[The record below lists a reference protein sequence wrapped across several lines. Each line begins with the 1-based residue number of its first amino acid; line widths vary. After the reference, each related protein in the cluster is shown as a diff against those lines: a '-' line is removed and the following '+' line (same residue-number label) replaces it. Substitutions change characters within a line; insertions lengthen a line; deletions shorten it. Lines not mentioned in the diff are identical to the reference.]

1 MHLTYWSIAQTKDR
15 ETEASGL
22 GWELF
27 KNYLIAKEKWKPDYF
42 LYENNVS
49 ADWKI
54 KAQIKHEF
62 GVTDAE
68 QIDMFTED
76 TGVRYTEI
84 NSALLSAQNR
94 ARFYVTNFGDIEQPK
109 DRGILLKDILE
120 SGFDL
125 TSGEKGFALTT
136 RIAGAQA
143 ENTIERHQRNMI
155 AEPIDYSP
163 RDGYAI
169 EISDNGILKRNENC
183 GIADNGSYVSF
194 TDAASNTLTASHTNK
209 VIEPIRVGSMPR
221 PSGELSESQ
230 AFRVYDPNG
239 KSVPLQSQA
248 GGGGG
253 KTGLYAISEEYYKG
267 AEDSSLVGMTT
278 DGEGKYRNGSQPSQQ
293 YRVFST
299 EEKSQTLN
307 TMANENYI
315 VKDETMYVN
324 EATVSGKAGIE
335 IGECVDLSQP
345 NSKTRR
351 GRRMVEKANC
361 LTTDN
366 QFYQYIGT
374 KEYPVYEVKDGKIT
388 IKGKQYPIRLVDGY
402 YIIRKLTVRECM
414 RLQTV
419 PEWYVFP
426 VSDSQAYKMLG
437 NGWTVEVIKHLLS
450 HIPNIQNEEVEVLSM
465 YDGMA
470 CGMIALKE
478 MGVNVVKYTA
488 YEIDKYAIQTAT
500 YNFPEIIE
508 KGDAF
513 QVREDGW
520 QP

>member
-1 MHLTYWSIAQTKDR
+1 MIKLLIGGSPCTYWSIAQTKDR

-120 SGFDL
+120 SGSFRKD
-125 TSGEKGFALTT
+125 
-136 RIAGAQA
+136 
-143 ENTIERHQRNMI
+143 IET
-155 AEPIDYSP
+155 
-163 RDGYAI
+163 
-169 EISDNGILKRNENC
+169 NGVLGRQ
-183 GIADNGSYVSF
+183 G
-194 TDAASNTLTASHTNK
+194 

-221 PSGELSESQ
+221 PNGDLSESQ
-230 AFRVYDPNG
+230 GFRVYGTDG
-239 KSVPLQSQA
+239 KSVAIKGES
-248 GGGGG
+248 GGAGG

-267 AEDSSLVGMTT
+267 AEGSSLVGMTT
-278 DGEGKYRNGSQPSQQ
+278 EGEGKYRNGSQPSQQ

-307 TMANENYI
+307 TMANENYM
-315 VKDETMYVN
+315 VSAN
-324 EATVSGKAGIE
+324 E
-335 IGECVDLSQP
+335 
-345 NSKTRR
+345 
-351 GRRMVEKANC
+351 
-361 LTTDN
+361 
-366 QFYQYIGT
+366 

-388 IKGKQYPIRLVDGY
+388 IKGKQYPIRLADGY

-426 VSDSQAYKMLG
+426 VSDSQAYRMLG
-437 NGWTVEVIKHLLS
+437 NGWTVDVIKHLLS
-450 HIPNIQNEEVEVLSM
+450 HIPNIRNEEVEVLSM

-488 YEIDKYAIQTAT
+488 YEIDKYAVQTAT

-513 QVREDGW
+513 QVREEGW

>member
-1 MHLTYWSIAQTKDR
+1 MHLAYWSIAQTKDR
-15 ETEASGL
+15 ETEASGI

-68 QIDMFTED
+68 QIDMFIAD

-109 DRGILLKDILE
+109 DRGIPLKDILE
-120 SGFDL
+120 SGFGIQ
-125 TSGEKGFALTT
+125 TAEEKSRT
-136 RIAGAQA
+136 IKAQYNNSA
-143 ENTIERHQRNMI
+143 EANFVT
-155 AEPIDYSP
+155 
-163 RDGYAI
+163 
-169 EISDNGILKRNENC
+169 NGQFQAT
-183 GIADNGSYVSF
+183 GVA
-194 TDAASNTLTASHTNK
+194 
-209 VIEPIRVGSMPR
+209 EPIRVGSMPR
-221 PSGELSESQ
+221 PNGELSESQ
-230 AFRVYDPNG
+230 GFRVYGTDG
-239 KSVPLQSQA
+239 KSVAIKGES
-248 GGGGG
+248 GGAGG
-253 KTGLYAISEEYYKG
+253 KTGLYAISEEYFKG

-293 YRVFST
+293 YRVFSS

-307 TMANENYI
+307 TMANENY
-315 VKDETMYVN
+315 
-324 EATVSGKAGIE
+324 
-335 IGECVDLSQP
+335 
-345 NSKTRR
+345 
-351 GRRMVEKANC
+351 MVFAN
-361 LTTDN
+361 
-366 QFYQYIGT
+366 G

-450 HIPNIQNEEVEVLSM
+450 HIPNIKNEEVEVLSM

-478 MGVNVVKYTA
+478 MGVKVVKYTA

-513 QVREDGW
+513 QVREEGW
-520 QP
+520 AP

>member
-1 MHLTYWSIAQTKDR
+1 MHLAYWSIAQTKDR

-68 QIDMFTED
+68 QIDMFTAD

-155 AEPIDYSP
+155 AEPIDEPIHPSVI
-163 RDGYAI
+163 RDKARTLIAGYATGGQRDLRKDI
-169 EISDNGILKRNENC
+169 E
-183 GIADNGSYVSF
+183 
-194 TDAASNTLTASHTNK
+194 TDGFMGKQGVL
-209 VIEPIRVGSMPR
+209 EPLRVGSMPR
-221 PSGELSESQ
+221 PNGELSESQ

-248 GGGGG
+248 GGGGA
-253 KTGLYAISEEYYKG
+253 KTGLYAISDEYYKG

-278 DGEGKYRNGSQPSQQ
+278 DGDGKYRNGSQPSQQ
-293 YRVFST
+293 YRVFSA

-307 TMANENYI
+307 TMANENY
-315 VKDETMYVN
+315 M
-324 EATVSGKAGIE
+324 VSSNG
-335 IGECVDLSQP
+335 
-345 NSKTRR
+345 
-351 GRRMVEKANC
+351 
-361 LTTDN
+361 
-366 QFYQYIGT
+366 
-374 KEYPVYEVKDGKIT
+374 KEYPIYEVKDGKIT
-388 IKGKQYPIRLVDGY
+388 IKGKQYPIRLADGY

-450 HIPNIQNEEVEVLSM
+450 HIPNIKNEEVEVLSM

-488 YEIDKYAIQTAT
+488 YEIDKYAVQTAT

-513 QVREDGW
+513 QVREEGW
-520 QP
+520 AP

>member
-1 MHLTYWSIAQTKDR
+1 MHLAYWSIAQTKDR

-68 QIDMFTED
+68 QIDMFTDD

-120 SGFDL
+120 NKC
-125 TSGEKGFALTT
+125 EMQTT
-136 RIAGAQA
+136 EPVRPFVIRDKARTLIAGYAMA
-143 ENTIERHQRNMI
+143 GARNLRKDIE
-155 AEPIDYSP
+155 S
-163 RDGYAI
+163 
-169 EISDNGILKRNENC
+169 NGFL
-183 GIADNGSYVSF
+183 GSQG
-194 TDAASNTLTASHTNK
+194 

-221 PSGELSESQ
+221 PNSE
-230 AFRVYDPNG
+230 
-239 KSVPLQSQA
+239 
-248 GGGGG
+248 
-253 KTGLYAISEEYYKG
+253 ISE
-267 AEDSSLVGMTT
+267 
-278 DGEGKYRNGSQPSQQ
+278 
-293 YRVFST
+293 
-299 EEKSQTLN
+299 SQTLN
-307 TMANENYI
+307 TMANENY
-315 VKDETMYVN
+315 M
-324 EATVSGKAGIE
+324 VSANGK
-335 IGECVDLSQP
+335 
-345 NSKTRR
+345 K
-351 GRRMVEKANC
+351 
-361 LTTDN
+361 
-366 QFYQYIGT
+366 
-374 KEYPVYEVKDGKIT
+374 YPIYEVKDGKIT

>member
-1 MHLTYWSIAQTKDR
+1 MIKL
-15 ETEASGL
+15 
-22 GWELF
+22 
-27 KNYLIAKEKWKPDYF
+27 LIGGSPCT
-42 LYENNVS
+42 
-49 ADWKI
+49 DWKI

-68 QIDMFTED
+68 QIDMFTAD

-109 DRGILLKDILE
+109 DRGILLKDVLE

-125 TSGEKGFALTT
+125 TSREKGFALTT
-136 RIAGAQA
+136 RTALAARA
-143 ENTIERHQRNMI
+143 ENTIERHQSNMV
-155 AEPIDYSP
+155 AEPIPPSVI
-163 RDGYAI
+163 RDKVG
-169 EISDNGILKRNENC
+169 K
-183 GIADNGSYVSF
+183 
-194 TDAASNTLTASHTNK
+194 LTAGN
-209 VIEPIRVGSMPR
+209 
-221 PSGELSESQ
+221 
-230 AFRVYDPNG
+230 ANG
-239 KSVPLQSQA
+239 K
-248 GGGGG
+248 
-253 KTGLYAISEEYYKG
+253 EY
-267 AEDSSLVGMTT
+267 L
-278 DGEGKYRNGSQPSQQ
+278 
-293 YRVFST
+293 
-299 EEKSQTLN
+299 
-307 TMANENYI
+307 
-315 VKDETMYVN
+315 
-324 EATVSGKAGIE
+324 
-335 IGECVDLSQP
+335 
-345 NSKTRR
+345 
-351 GRRMVEKANC
+351 
-361 LTTDN
+361 
-366 QFYQYIGT
+366 
-374 KEYPVYEVKDGKIT
+374 VYEVKDGKIT

-419 PEWYVFP
+419 PDWYVFP
-426 VSDSQAYKMLG
+426 VSDSQTYKMLG
-437 NGWTVEVIKHLLS
+437 NGWTIEVIKHLLS

>member
-1 MHLTYWSIAQTKDR
+1 MHLAYWSIAQTKDR

-68 QIDMFTED
+68 QIDMFTAD

-94 ARFYVTNFGDIEQPK
+94 ERFYVTNFGDIEQPK

-155 AEPIDYSP
+155 AEPVCLRYERTEEAKRVRKDYESGKMHHGYHEFSQLAP
-163 RDGYAI
+163 RDDYKTNT
-169 EISDNGILKRNENC
+169 ISTVTKDNMV
-183 GIADNGSYVSF
+183 A
-194 TDAASNTLTASHTNK
+194 
-209 VIEPIRVGSMPR
+209 EPIRVGSMPR

-248 GGGGG
+248 GGAGG

-307 TMANENYI
+307 TMANENYM
-315 VKDETMYVN
+315 VSAN
-324 EATVSGKAGIE
+324 EK
-335 IGECVDLSQP
+335 Q
-345 NSKTRR
+345 
-351 GRRMVEKANC
+351 
-361 LTTDN
+361 
-366 QFYQYIGT
+366 
-374 KEYPVYEVKDGKIT
+374 YPVYEVKDGEIT
-388 IKGKQYPIRLVDGY
+388 IKGKQYPIRLADGY

-426 VSDSQAYKMLG
+426 VSNSQAYKMLG

-488 YEIDKYAIQTAT
+488 YEIDKYAVQTAT